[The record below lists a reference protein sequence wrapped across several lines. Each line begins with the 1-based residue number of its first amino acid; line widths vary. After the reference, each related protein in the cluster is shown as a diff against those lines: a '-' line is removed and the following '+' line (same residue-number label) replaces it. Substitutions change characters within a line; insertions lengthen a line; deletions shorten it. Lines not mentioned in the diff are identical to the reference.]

1 MKNRHPH
8 LPLYLLTLFWISQ
21 AISLFG
27 DRLNNFSL
35 AALINRFAE
44 NPSLTLSKLYLAMY
58 LPIFILAPLIGI
70 LIDRFD
76 KRWVLVITDIGR
88 GIIVLLIPFFFLRTG
103 SFLSVFALVFVLST
117 GNLFFLPAK
126 SGLIPELVPHD
137 KLVRTNSI
145 LWVAG
150 IVGFI
155 GGFLGGGLIFDYLSW
170 PACFLLDGL
179 TYFLSAL
186 LLAFVAFYSRDG
198 GTQPTVRP
206 KGSISIFS
214 SLREGFAGIRNNPGI
229 LAPLGIQAMIFFA
242 GGGFSVLGI
251 VAIKAA
257 SPPGSSMGISA
268 AGLSTGLGMGLGS
281 ILANRFPDSPSR
293 RKWLEIGLFGLF
305 LPASAGMASGGMPL
319 LCLGGFIA
327 GFVASPLIIISESDL
342 MRSISS
348 SMRGRIFAFREIV
361 TRSVFLLSAF
371 LFTSFQEYAG
381 TAILLAILGLF
392 LALMGIYWIV
402 FQAGRRRFEGL

>member
-1 MKNRHPH
+1 MKNKHSH
-8 LPLYLLTLFWISQ
+8 LPLYLLTVFWISQ
-21 AISLFG
+21 TISLFG

-58 LPIFILAPLIGI
+58 LPIFVLAPLVGI
-70 LIDRFD
+70 LLDKLD
-76 KRWVLVITDIGR
+76 KRWVLVLTDIAR

-103 SFLSVFALVFVLST
+103 SFLPVFALVFILST

-126 SGLIPELVPHD
+126 SALIPELVPHD
-137 KLVRTNSI
+137 KLVKTNSV

-150 IVGFI
+150 IIGFI

-186 LLAFVAFYSRDG
+186 LLAFVAFYSRG
-198 GTQPTVRP
+198 AGRQPVKRP
-206 KGSISIFS
+206 NGSLSIFS
-214 SLREGFAGIRNNPGI
+214 ALRESFTGIRNNPGI
-229 LAPLGIQAMIFFA
+229 LAPLGIQAMIFLA

-268 AGLSTGLGMGLGS
+268 AGLSTGIGMGLGS
-281 ILANRFPDSPSR
+281 ILANHLPDSPIS
-293 RKWLEIGLFGLF
+293 RKWIEIGLFGLF
-305 LPASAGMASGGMPL
+305 IPASAGMAIGGLSL

-327 GFVASPLIIISESDL
+327 GFVASPLIIISESEL
-342 MRSISS
+342 QRNISI

-361 TRSVFLLSAF
+361 TKSVFLLSAF
-371 LFTSFQEYAG
+371 LFTSFQEFAG
-381 TAILLAILGLF
+381 TAILLVVLGLF
-392 LALMGIYWIV
+392 LALIGIYWIV
-402 FQAGRRRFEGL
+402 FQSSRQ

>member
-70 LIDRFD
+70 LLDKLD
-76 KRWVLVITDIGR
+76 KRWVLVLTDMGR
-88 GIIVLLIPFFFLRTG
+88 GIVVLLIPLFFLRTG
-103 SFLSVFALVFVLST
+103 SFLPVFALVFLLST

-126 SGLIPELVPHD
+126 SGLIPELVPRE
-137 KLVRTNSI
+137 KLVKTNSV
-145 LWVAG
+145 LWAAG

-170 PACFLLDGL
+170 PTCFLLDGL

-186 LLAFVAFYSRDG
+186 LLAVVAFYSRRAG
-198 GTQPTVRP
+198 GRP
-206 KGSISIFS
+206 IERPSSSPPVFS
-214 SLREGFAGIRNNPGI
+214 ALREGITDIRKDPGI

-281 ILANRFPDSPSR
+281 ILANHLPDSPSS

-305 LPASAGMASGGMPL
+305 LPASACMASGGLTL
-319 LCLGGFIA
+319 LCVGAFAA
-327 GFVASPLIIISESDL
+327 GFAASPLIIISESDL
-342 MRSISS
+342 QRSISS
-348 SMRGRIFAFREIV
+348 SMRGRIFSFREIV

-381 TAILLAILGLF
+381 TATMLIVLGLF
-392 LALMGIYWIV
+392 LALMGLYWIV
-402 FQAGRRRFEGL
+402 SHAGRP

>member
-21 AISLFG
+21 TISLFG
-27 DRLNNFSL
+27 DRLNSFSL
-35 AALINRFAE
+35 AALINKFAE
-44 NPSLTLSKLYLAMY
+44 NPSLTLTKLYLAMY
-58 LPIFILAPLIGI
+58 LPVFILAPLIGI
-70 LIDRFD
+70 LIDKFD
-76 KRWVLVITDIGR
+76 KRWVLVLTDIAR
-88 GIIVLLIPFFFLRTG
+88 GIIVLFIPFFFLRTG
-103 SFLSVFALVFVLST
+103 SFLSVFMLVFLLAT

-137 KLVRTNSI
+137 KLVKTNSV

-170 PACFLLDGL
+170 PACFLIDGL

-186 LLAFVAFYSRDG
+186 LLAFVAFFSRN
-198 GTQPTVRP
+198 TCRQPAAKP
-206 KGSISIFS
+206 SGSLSIFS
-214 SLREGFAGIRNNPGI
+214 ALREGVTGIRNNPGI
-229 LAPLGIQAMIFFA
+229 LAPLVIQAMIFLA

-257 SPPGSSMGISA
+257 SPPGSSMGISVV
-268 AGLSTGLGMGLGS
+268 GLSTGLGMGFGS
-281 ILANRFPDSPSR
+281 ILANHFPESPLS
-293 RKWLEIGLFGLF
+293 RKWLERGLFGLF
-305 LPASAGMASGGMPL
+305 LPASACMAIGGLSL

-327 GFVASPLIIISESDL
+327 GFVASPLIIIAESEL
-342 MRSISS
+342 QRSISI
-348 SMRGRIFAFREIV
+348 SMRGRIFSFREIL
-361 TRSVFLLSAF
+361 TRSTFLLSAF

-381 TAILLAILGLF
+381 TSILLVILGLF
-392 LALMGIYWIV
+392 LALTGIYWIG
-402 FQAGRRRFEGL
+402 FQSSRQ

>member
-1 MKNRHPH
+1 MKNRHTN

-21 AISLFG
+21 TISLFG

-35 AALINRFAE
+35 AALINLFAA
-44 NPSLTLSKLYLAMY
+44 NPSLTLTKLYLAMY
-58 LPIFILAPLIGI
+58 LPVFILAPLIGI
-70 LIDRFD
+70 LIDKLD
-76 KRWVLVITDIGR
+76 KRWVLVLTDIAR

-103 SFLSVFALVFVLST
+103 SFLSVFILVFLLST

-137 KLVRTNSI
+137 KLVKTNSI
-145 LWVAG
+145 LWIAG

-186 LLAFVAFYSRDG
+186 LLAFVAFFSRG
-198 GTQPTVRP
+198 AGRQPAISP
-206 KGSISIFS
+206 SGSLSIFS
-214 SLREGFAGIRNNPGI
+214 ALREGVTGIRTNPGI
-229 LAPLGIQAMIFFA
+229 LAPLGIQAMIFLA

-257 SPPGSSMGISA
+257 SPPGSSMGISMV
-268 AGLSTGLGMGLGS
+268 GLSTGLGMGFGS
-281 ILANRFPDSPSR
+281 ILANRFPESPIS
-293 RKWLEIGLFGLF
+293 RKWLERGLFGLF
-305 LPASAGMASGGMPL
+305 LPASAIMASGGLSL

-327 GFVASPLIIISESDL
+327 GFVASPLIIISESEL
-342 MRSISS
+342 QKSISI
-348 SMRGRIFAFREIV
+348 SMRGRIFAFREIL
-361 TRSVFLLSAF
+361 TRSMFLLSAF
-371 LFTSFQEYAG
+371 LFTSFQKYSG
-381 TAILLAILGLF
+381 TAILLVILGLF
-392 LALMGIYWIV
+392 LALTGIYWIG
-402 FQAGRRRFEGL
+402 FQSSRR